1 MTAIGLTGLY
11 AYAIARADLELPGDT
26 GARVLRHGA
35 LALVVK
41 EVPLADL
48 QVDERDLSEDGALA
62 RLVREHDAVARAAA
76 ERGPV
81 LPLRFGTVVPD
92 EAAAQ
97 RLLDSRR
104 EAAARRLDAIG
115 AAREWGLK
123 VLRTDDGQ
131 PAAAEPDRSSGAA
144 YLAQR
149 GAALR
154 AGEDASRRARHVAET
169 VDAAVERWV
178 SDAVRRRGGGQGLLL
193 DVAYLVPRDHET
205 SFVGEIDQVATNL
218 AEAGVR
224 LELSGPWPPYSFA
237 TLEGEPDERSP

>member
-1 MTAIGLTGLY
+1 
-11 AYAIARADLELPGDT
+11 
-26 GARVLRHGA
+26 
-35 LALVVK
+35 
-41 EVPLADL
+41 
-48 QVDERDLSEDGALA
+48 
-62 RLVREHDAVARAAA
+62 
-76 ERGPV
+76 V

-131 PAAAEPDRSSGAA
+131 PATAEPDRSSGAA